1 VPGCYASANDLS
13 GIFAY
18 LKFHYGFPHTGVA
31 DGILAGQG
39 FAPVPRNP
47 ANPGGDLTTWVGNI
61 AQLVTVSAPMQVG
74 PAAPCTIGD

>member
-1 VPGCYASANDLS
+1 VPGYALANDLL

-18 LKFHYGFPHTGVA
+18 LKFHHGFPHTGVA
-31 DGILAGQG
+31 DGILAGHG
-39 FAPVPRNP
+39 FAPVPPNP

-74 PAAPCTIGD
+74 PAAP